1 MHRHVEWFCSQSTA
15 TFRSPSC
22 MVISWSYASQ
32 DFSLL
37 WTRRSLVS
45 FCCSNIFVL
54 CIFLSFTS
62 FCYSHLYS
70 FFLKDTISFHSHL
83 TTRLSPQLS
92 VWSSDVSQSEYLV
105 SLSYPMEIFSTN
117 IFGLFVQIPL
127 KNFTIQNSNL
137 HLKRPCI
144 FDGISATNSLNGI
157 F

>member
-1 MHRHVEWFCSQSTA
+1 MHRQVEWFCSQSTA

-37 WTRRSLVS
+37 WTRKSLVS

-127 KNFTIQNSNL
+127 KSPNFIRTKARHFDNL
-137 HLKRPCI
+137 MSWLVRLGSIK
-144 FDGISATNSLNGI
+144 
-157 F
+157 

>member
-1 MHRHVEWFCSQSTA
+1 MHRQVEWFCSQSTA

-45 FCCSNIFVL
+45 FFVQ
-54 CIFLSFTS
+54 IFLSFTS

>member
-1 MHRHVEWFCSQSTA
+1 MHRQVEWFCSQSTA

-54 CIFLSFTS
+54 HIFLLFASLFFLFKRYNFISFTS
-62 FCYSHLYS
+62 TQLSTH
-70 FFLKDTISFHSHL
+70 
-83 TTRLSPQLS
+83 LSPQLS

-117 IFGLFVQIPL
+117 IFELFVQIPL
-127 KNFTIQNSNL
+127 KFNFTIQNSNL

-144 FDGISATNSLNGI
+144 FDRISATNSLNGI